1 MIDVAENAKLQT
13 ALKILKDALQSSHA
27 LHSLWTEEE
36 NKPIVVMD
44 EYDATVDVPALSV
57 TRRKWHLI

>member
-1 MIDVAENAKLQT
+1 VIDVAENAKLQT
-13 ALKILKDALQSSHA
+13 LLQIVKDALQSSHA
-27 LHSLWTEEE
+27 SHSLWTEEE
-36 NKPIVVMD
+36 NKAIVVMD